1 MNEKDQLQQAINT
14 IRDYVAKH
22 AAYHYTIRVEFM
34 RFMEN
39 DTQVEI
45 KVEGPDGDE
54 LGFDEITD
62 VGEELLGVIEA
73 CELSRDHAADEYE
86 DETCDIDADI
96 DELWDAFED
105 EDAE

>member
-22 AAYHYTIRVEFM
+22 AAYHYTIRFEFT

-45 KVEGPDGDE
+45 KVEDPDGDE
-54 LGFDEITD
+54 LGFDEIPD

-96 DELWDAFED
+96 DELWDAFEG
-105 EDAE
+105 E